1 MCTVILSRQPG
12 AEWPLLLAAN
22 RDERLDRPW
31 APPAAHWP
39 SEWPGHVGG
48 RDATAGGTWMA
59 MNRTGVIAAVLNRAG
74 SLGPAA
80 GKRSRGELP
89 LMALAATTAA
99 EAARL
104 VTTWDA
110 GAWRP
115 FNMVIADARTAWF
128 LAGLGAD
135 HAIATALPPGLHM
148 VTAHPP
154 NDLTSPRTARH
165 LPRFAAAPRPQPP
178 DWGEWTRLLADSRG
192 LAAEALTIPPLG
204 GFGTLC
210 ASLVALGENGR
221 KSWLFAPGPPD
232 RTAFEAINLA

>member
-39 SEWPGHVGG
+39 TDWPGRIGG

-59 MNRTGVIAAVLNRAG
+59 MNPAGVVAAVLNRAG

-80 GKRSRGELP
+80 DKRSRGALP
-89 LMALAATTAA
+89 LMALEATSAAA
-99 EAARL
+99 AARL
-104 VTTWDA
+104 VTGLDA

-115 FNMVIADARTAWF
+115 FNLVIADAETAWF
-128 LAGLGAD
+128 LAGLGEG
-135 HAIATALPPGLHM
+135 HASATALPPGLHM

-178 DWGEWTRLLADSRG
+178 DWGEWPRLLADSRG

-210 ASLVALGENGR
+210 ASLIALAANGR
-221 KSWLFAPGPPD
+221 KSWLFAPGPAD
-232 RTAFEAINLA
+232 RTAFEAIKLG